1 MNACKLWNRKINF
14 ITIIANYINL
24 HFIFYIYSYTGISM
38 TTRHYVT
45 KEAFDELDRE
55 IKYLEDEVLPPV
67 VNEVSTARGN
77 GDLSE
82 NAEYHAAKNKQREIL
97 RKIGYLKDVK
107 VNAEVVDCS
116 ILSCDSVKFGL
127 FVEILDLDTNK
138 QKKIRL
144 VGDYEADINKNLI
157 SIEAPLGKVLL
168 GKKVGETVDFES
180 GNNIFSYQ
188 ILSIS
193 KN

>member
-1 MNACKLWNRKINF
+1 MKSIFAK
-14 ITIIANYINL
+14 IANYINL
-24 HFIFYIYSYTGISM
+24 HFIFYIYFYTGIGM

-55 IKYLEDEVLPPV
+55 INYLEDEVLPPV
-67 VNEVSTARGN
+67 VNEVSAARGN

-116 ILSCDSVKFGL
+116 KLSCDSVKFGL